1 MLKDLNYWIIR
12 MKQYHLDPTKRQEIC
27 QEVFCDLKDF
37 IHKRANDFGG
47 VDHED
52 LFQVGSMAIV
62 ENIGRYNPAKKKCI
76 PITFFAPYIVGAM
89 YVLVAK
95 TKNVSKND
103 MTVHKKIN
111 DARKKLEAMGS
122 PVTVR
127 NIVKVCNNKRITDE
141 VVYNN
146 LRIMGYSNTQI
157 HLDNEND
164 QGSDNKVTSVADFIL
179 TDISSDSVAAD
190 PFEKMVEFERNEVL
204 LTVLKQLSILEQK
217 ILLALEVE
225 EKSISDLTKELNLSA
240 VEIKRH
246 RTHAI
251 LELRR
256 NPKLKRYMG
265 KTDEDILS
273 TETEPIIQ
281 FKRVE
286 TPLTLDETMI
296 IEF

>member
-1 MLKDLNYWIIR
+1 MSKDLNYWIIR
-12 MKQYHLDPTKRQEIC
+12 MKQYHSDPTKRQEIC
-27 QEVFCDLKDF
+27 QEIFCDLKDF

-47 VDHED
+47 VEHED
-52 LFQVGSMAIV
+52 LFQVGAMAIV

-103 MTVHKKIN
+103 MTIHKKIN

-122 PVTVR
+122 PVTIR

-157 HLDNEND
+157 HLNSESD
-164 QGSDNKVTSVADFIL
+164 QESDNKVTSVADFIL
-179 TDISSDSVAAD
+179 SDTPESIAAD
-190 PFEKMVEFERNEVL
+190 PFEKMVELERNEVL
-204 LTVLKQLSILEQK
+204 LAALKQLSLLEQK

-225 EKSISDLTKELNLSA
+225 EKSISDLTKKLNLSA

-246 RTHAI
+246 RTHAL

-256 NPKLKRYMG
+256 NPQLKKYMG
-265 KTDEDILS
+265 MIDAADIMY
-273 TETEPIIQ
+273 TEPIIQ